1 MRPTLGV
8 AAVRLEAAE
17 IAELAI
23 DVASHR
29 DPDRARDQIIRRA
42 QWIFGTDGVT
52 MMMVRRG
59 GQEFVA
65 ASPKDVGRADELQ
78 LSTREGPCLS
88 AARDGQMYISVDTR
102 TDPRWPTW
110 GPKVA
115 ELGWQSS
122 LSAPLQSGS
131 QSLGA
136 LNLYSRTL
144 IRCDQEFLDAVDV
157 FTAQAATILHLVTQ
171 TVDLQRAID
180 SRHFI
185 GQAQGILM
193 QLHGIDAEQAFR
205 LLKEH
210 SQRHNIKLRAVAAIV
225 IDTRRMPDPQHPP
238 RPDLQPT

>member
-1 MRPTLGV
+1 MRQNFGV

-23 DVASHR
+23 DVASR
-29 DPDRARDQIIRRA
+29 PDPDRARDQIIRRA

-52 MMMVRRG
+52 MMVRRG

-65 ASPKDVGRADELQ
+65 ASPEDVGRADELQ
-78 LSTREGPCLS
+78 LTTREGPCLS

-110 GPKVA
+110 APKVA

-122 LSAPLQSGS
+122 VSAPLRSGS

-185 GQAQGILM
+185 GQAQ
-193 QLHGIDAEQAFR
+193 ASSCSCTASTPS
-205 LLKEH
+205 K
-210 SQRHNIKLRAVAAIV
+210 
-225 IDTRRMPDPQHPP
+225 
-238 RPDLQPT
+238 RPGC